1 VGTHHY
7 GFHHRS
13 SLYCKGKQCSLV
25 IIDHLTKSAHFIPFR
40 MGQSTKVLVDKFMRK
55 IVRLH
60 RVPFSIVSDRNTRF
74 RSYFWE
80 SLYKILG
87 TRLKFNTSYHPQTD
101 GQSESERIIQILED
115 MLRVC
120 MIEIKGLCED
130 YLHPTKFSYNNSYQ
144 ASINMAPF

>member
-1 VGTHHY
+1 MGTHHY

-13 SLYCKGKQCSLV
+13 SLYYKGKPCSLV

-87 TRLKFNTSYHPQTD
+87 TRLKFNTSYHPQAD
-101 GQSESERIIQILED
+101 GQSERIIQIIED

-120 MIEIKGLCED
+120 MIKIKGLWED
-130 YLHPTKFSYNNSYQ
+130 YLHPAKFSYNNVTR
-144 ASINMAPF
+144 PV